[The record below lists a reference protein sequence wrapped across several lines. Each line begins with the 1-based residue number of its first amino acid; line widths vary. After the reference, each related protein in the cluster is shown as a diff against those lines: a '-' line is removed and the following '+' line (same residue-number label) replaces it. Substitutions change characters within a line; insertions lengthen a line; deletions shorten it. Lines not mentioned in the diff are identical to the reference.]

1 MCASVI
7 AGVDAPP
14 ILELSEHVLDFMAV
28 SIEATVIWNL
38 DFAVGFRGDTGLNST
53 VSKGGAEPIC
63 VISLVAQK
71 LPGFWNCGQHQCRPF
86 EVAHLPF
93 AQEHDQRT
101 PKPVTNCV

>member
-1 MCASVI
+1 MCASII
-7 AGVDAPP
+7 AGVDTAP
-14 ILELSEHVLDFMAV
+14 ILKLSEHVLDFMAV
-28 SIEATVIWNL
+28 PVEATVILNL
-38 DFAVGFRGDTGLNST
+38 DFAVGFRGNTGLNST

-63 VISLVAQK
+63 VISLIAQK
-71 LPGFWNCGQHQCRPF
+71 LPGFWDCGQHQCRPF

>member
-28 SIEATVIWNL
+28 PIEATVIWNL
-38 DFAVGFRGDTGLNST
+38 YFAVGFRGNTGLNST

-71 LPGFWNCGQHQCRPF
+71 LPGF
-86 EVAHLPF
+86 
-93 AQEHDQRT
+93 
-101 PKPVTNCV
+101 

>member
-7 AGVDAPP
+7 AGVDAQP
-14 ILELSEHVLDFMAV
+14 ILELSKHVLDFIAAPV
-28 SIEATVIWNL
+28 EATVKWNL
-38 DFAVGFRGDTGLNST
+38 DFAVGFRGNTGLNST
-53 VSKGGAEPIC
+53 ISKGGAEPIC

-71 LPGFWNCGQHQCRPF
+71 LPGFWNCGQHQRRTF

-101 PKPVTNCV
+101 PQRVTNCV